1 MICTRCGSAKA
12 HTEAECTALAA
23 KGGPTLPA
31 GICFRCA
38 WEDPA
43 LHKALS
49 EWAERKKAE
58 TYRRVREFLIR
69 PLEFID
75 RLVDGLR

>member
-1 MICTRCGSAKA
+1 MICTRCGSSKA

-23 KGGPTLPA
+23 KGGPTLPP

-43 LHKALS
+43 LQKALG
-49 EWAERKKAE
+49 EWAEHRKAE
-58 TYRRVREFLIR
+58 TFRRARELLVR

-75 RLVDGLR
+75 RLVDSLR